1 MRNISFCDFFLNRS
15 LMKNNYYI
23 LGVTLVATLG
33 GLLFGYDTA
42 VISGAVESLRI
53 YFIEPLGLPVGQAS
67 ALEGFLVSSA
77 LIGCILG
84 ATFAGWLSQRYGR
97 KPTLVMAA
105 VLFLLSAI
113 GAAWPEMFFG
123 MPGSG
128 DHTFMY
134 HFVAYRVLGGI
145 GVGLASMVSPM
156 YIAEMAPADRRG
168 NLVAWNQF
176 AIIFGMLV
184 VYFVNYSI
192 ALQGDAEW
200 LHTTGWRWMFA
211 SGIIPASLFLF
222 LEAGQNVPWASW
234 VG

>member
-192 ALQGDAEW
+192 ALHGDA
-200 LHTTGWRWMFA
+200 
-211 SGIIPASLFLF
+211 
-222 LEAGQNVPWASW
+222 
-234 VG
+234 